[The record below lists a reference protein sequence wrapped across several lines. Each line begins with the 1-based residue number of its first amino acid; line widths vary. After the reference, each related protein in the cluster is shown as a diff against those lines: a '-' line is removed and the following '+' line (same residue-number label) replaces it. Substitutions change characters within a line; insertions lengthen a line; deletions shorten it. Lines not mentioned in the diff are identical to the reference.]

1 MLLVYFLKRNSTPS
15 PAYTGPI
22 QAAVP
27 EQAAVLQP
35 AQGLPQSV
43 QNLAAAFN

>member
-1 MLLVYFLKRNSTPS
+1 MLLVYFLKRNSTKS

-22 QAAVP
+22 QAAV
-27 EQAAVLQP
+27 LQP
-35 AQGLPQSV
+35 AQGVPQSV